1 MRNRAVV
8 LTYLNAPDR
17 AADMRSR
24 CRVAGPGQGIGD
36 PPGTLLDGCGVDH
49 VPIAGGDRRDVS
61 QDRVDAS
68 TGKDPN
74 GLVTADL
81 TQLAHRCR
89 RQIVVGVLELRP
101 ARGSEA
107 IPLRGPPS
115 AGVLPS
121 GGGIGH
127 SITGVDQNVEVP
139 AHPGRGDAQPLSD
152 LGRGDRSRLE
162 QQLDDRP
169 AGLTVVRRLTYDSR
183 RGHRVRSGRYFHN
196 TSVTQLI
203 ERVHQG
209 CPQQP
214 IGGLTDRYSSLVAA
228 RQRSSGTSIGTLR
241 SSIGSLSSSIAQ
253 LHGDERTGSPL
264 NEAELAA
271 MRRTRLFG
279 ATGTVLMGIGALGA
293 GARPVIQDPT
303 FGVRLLNLP
312 SRIQTVSLTMTT
324 TGAVMMALAWL
335 MLGRFALGGHR
346 MSRSQLDHTLMLW
359 MMPLLIAPP
368 MYSKD
373 VYSYLA
379 QSQISRIGLNPYKVG
394 PAPGLGLDHVFTL
407 SVPSLWRETPAPYG
421 PLFLWIGR
429 GISAL
434 TGENIVAAVLC
445 HRLIVL
451 IGVGLIV
458 WSLPRLA
465 HRCGVA
471 EVSALWLGA
480 ANPLLVMHLVAGIH
494 NEALMLGLML
504 TGTEFALR
512 GVEHAG
518 ALVPHPVRWPRTRGQ
533 WAQWV
538 PLGMLFGGATL
549 ITLSSQ
555 VKLPGLLALG
565 FVAMALACRWG
576 GTFKAFLGASA
587 LMGGLALAVMALI
600 GWASGLGFGWLFTLG
615 TANVV
620 RSWMS
625 PPTLLA
631 LGTGQV
637 GILLGLGDHTTAVL
651 SLTRAMGVLVIAITV
666 TWLLLAVLRGRLH
679 PVGGLGVALGATV
692 LLFPVVQPWYLLW
705 AIIPLAAWATRPGF
719 RRAAIA
725 VSLVV
730 GIFGPTANGDRFA
743 LFQIVDATV
752 ASTVIVVLLIAL
764 TFNRLPWRGLP
775 NGGDPRGGNL
785 SSSEP
790 RASSPSAGAYAD
802 SP

>member
-1 MRNRAVV
+1 MRA
-8 LTYLNAPDR
+8 
-17 AADMRSR
+17 
-24 CRVAGPGQGIGD
+24 
-36 PPGTLLDGCGVDH
+36 
-49 VPIAGGDRRDVS
+49 
-61 QDRVDAS
+61 
-68 TGKDPN
+68 
-74 GLVTADL
+74 
-81 TQLAHRCR
+81 
-89 RQIVVGVLELRP
+89 
-101 ARGSEA
+101 
-107 IPLRGPPS
+107 
-115 AGVLPS
+115 
-121 GGGIGH
+121 IGH
-127 SITGVDQNVEVP
+127 PDGI
-139 AHPGRGDAQPLSD
+139 R
-152 LGRGDRSRLE
+152 
-162 QQLDDRP
+162 
-169 AGLTVVRRLTYDSR
+169 AGS
-183 RGHRVRSGRYFHN
+183 
-196 TSVTQLI
+196 
-203 ERVHQG
+203 
-209 CPQQP
+209 
-214 IGGLTDRYSSLVAA
+214 YSSRVAA
-228 RQRSSGTSIGTLR
+228 RQL
-241 SSIGSLSSSIAQ
+241 SLSSSIAS
-253 LHGDERTGSPL
+253 LHGDERTVGSPL
-264 NEAELAA
+264 NKTELLA

-293 GARPVIQDPT
+293 GARPVVQDPT

-335 MLGRFALGGHR
+335 MLGRFALGPRR
-346 MSRSQLDHTLMLW
+346 MSRSQLDHTILLW
-359 MMPLLIAPP
+359 VMPLLIAPP

-379 QSQISRIGLNPYKVG
+379 QSQIAHLGLDPYKVG

-445 HRLIVL
+445 HRLVVL

-458 WSLPRLA
+458 WATPRLA
-465 HRCGVA
+465 RRCGVA
-471 EVSALWLGA
+471 EVTALWLGA
-480 ANPLLVMHLVAGIH
+480 ANPLLLMHLVAGIH

-504 TGTEFALR
+504 TGTEIALR
-512 GVEHAG
+512 GIDGISGRSGADARPLAPRRLRPPRDRDDWAAWIPPAQVLAG
-518 ALVPHPVRWPRTRGQ
+518 AV
-533 WAQWV
+533 
-538 PLGMLFGGATL
+538 L
-549 ITLSSQ
+549 ITMSSQ

-565 FVAMALACRWG
+565 FTAMALARRWG
-576 GTFKAFLGASA
+576 GGVKAFLSASA
-587 LMGGLALAVMALI
+587 LMLSVSLAVMAFI
-600 GWASGLGFGWLFTLG
+600 GWISGLGFGWLFTLG

-631 LGTGQV
+631 LATGQV

-651 SLTRAMGVLVIAITV
+651 SLTRAVGVLIITITV

-719 RRAAIA
+719 RVAAIA
-725 VSLVV
+725 VTLIV

-752 ASTVIVVLLIAL
+752 ASFVIAVLLIAL
-764 TFNRLPWRGLP
+764 TRNRLPWRYVPGTDERFS
-775 NGGDPRGGNL
+775 GEDPDPAPDPHADRARTT
-785 SSSEP
+785 EP
-790 RASSPSAGAYAD
+790 PAQHRAPDAYAE